1 MEIDKIREGANKH
14 KQITRIDSLASEYI
28 NVQDG
33 NTTDVAKEL
42 KDTCDEAVV
51 NAIGAYLHATS
62 GLEKYAEAF
71 DKADSDD
78 EYRVTCRET
87 TDTKS
92 VDYVIGKALN
102 GNVSVVGNIIAR
114 VVGSKVNSVGKQIK
128 ALWRDMLGS
137 GVWTKDSDNY
147 DLMSVLAPQMYAKKY
162 TYIFEHKELLNR
174 VYDIVIESIK
184 LGKVAKKD

>member
-14 KQITRIDSLASEYI
+14 KQVTRIDSLAQEYM

-33 NTTDVAKEL
+33 NATDVAKEL
-42 KDTCDEAVV
+42 KDTCDMSVV
-51 NAIGAYLHATS
+51 NAIGAYLHATG

-71 DKADSDD
+71 DKADDDD
-78 EYRVTCRET
+78 EYRATCRET

-92 VDYVIGKALN
+92 VEYVIGKALN

-114 VVGSKVNSVGKQIK
+114 VVGSKVGFVGKQIK

-147 DLMSVLAPQMYAKKY
+147 ELMSILAPQMYAKKY
-162 TYIFEHKELLNR
+162 PYIFEHDELLNR

-184 LGKVAKKD
+184 LGKVAKED